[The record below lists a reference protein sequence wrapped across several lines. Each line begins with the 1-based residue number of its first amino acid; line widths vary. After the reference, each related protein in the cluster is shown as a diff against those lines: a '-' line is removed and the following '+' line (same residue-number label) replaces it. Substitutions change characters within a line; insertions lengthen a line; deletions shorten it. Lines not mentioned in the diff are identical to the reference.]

1 MNTDILMIIIPS
13 FVVGVAFTTIVAM
26 VIEYHCQ
33 RLKEEEQVMIDK
45 TIMELHRER
54 SKYERTS
61 NDNY

>member
-13 FVVGVAFTTIVAM
+13 FVAGVSFTTIVAM
-26 VIEYHCQ
+26 AIEYHCQ
-33 RLKEEEQVMIDK
+33 KLKEEEQLMIDK